1 MKIFTF
7 NGPKAAYNIFACV
20 CLLAIVYFGFV
31 KDMAVAVSS
40 EPVKTTYLAIIIDDF
55 GNGGRRHKRV
65 FIYGYGFYRRCY
77 AQLPLH

>member
-55 GNGGRRHKRV
+55 GNGGDGTKEFLYMEACDIIEPTRKT
-65 FIYGYGFYRRCY
+65 
-77 AQLPLH
+77 A